1 MRVSLGQKLLVG
13 LVGIGFALFV
23 LLFFPWWLALLGL
36 FAMVPF
42 FAKVLT
48 A

>member
-1 MRVSLGQKLLVG
+1 MRVSLGQKLVVAV
-13 LVGIGFALFV
+13 VGIGFALFL
-23 LLFFPWWLALLGL
+23 LLFFPWWLALIGL

-42 FAKVLT
+42 FSKVLT